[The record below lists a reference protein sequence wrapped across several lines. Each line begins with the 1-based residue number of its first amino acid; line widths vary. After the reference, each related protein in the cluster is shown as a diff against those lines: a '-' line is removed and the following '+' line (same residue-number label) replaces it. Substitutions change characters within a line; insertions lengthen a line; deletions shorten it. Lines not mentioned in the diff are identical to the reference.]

1 MIQRKKF
8 AEWSRDEF
16 PTLLS
21 IENNLES
28 LEKKNQFTEPVIVPD
43 GPTQIFPKCQSIQ
56 TNKEEL
62 NDITDEEDAVRNNE
76 ISDMT
81 ETHVNKATTET
92 FQMSEHVEPLYLTP
106 SRR

>member
-1 MIQRKKF
+1 MN
-8 AEWSRDEF
+8 F
-16 PTLLS
+16 PRCYLLKTIS
-21 IENNLES
+21 S
-28 LEKKNQFTEPVIVPD
+28 LWKKKNQFTEPVIVPH

-92 FQMSEHVEPLYLTP
+92 FQMSEHIEPLYLTP
-106 SRR
+106 SRH